1 MLKYSSLSFSK
12 TLFPELLGP
21 TIIVIL
27 LKFTLVLVF
36 EKLEVISTLET

>member
-1 MLKYSSLSFSK
+1 MLKYPQYPLVK

-36 EKLEVISTLET
+36 EKPEVISTLEA